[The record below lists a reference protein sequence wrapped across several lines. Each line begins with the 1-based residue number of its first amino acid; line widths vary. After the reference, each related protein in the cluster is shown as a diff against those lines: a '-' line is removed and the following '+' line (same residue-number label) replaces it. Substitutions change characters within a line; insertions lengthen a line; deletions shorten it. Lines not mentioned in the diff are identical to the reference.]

1 MLKTYKYLNVDLD
14 FNLNVALQKKEWNDL
29 IVSVN
34 LDWIPHRLE
43 MWLLRL

>member
-1 MLKTYKYLNVDLD
+1 MLKAYECLNADID

-29 IVSVN
+29 KVSVN
-34 LDWIPHRLE
+34 LDWIPHRRE